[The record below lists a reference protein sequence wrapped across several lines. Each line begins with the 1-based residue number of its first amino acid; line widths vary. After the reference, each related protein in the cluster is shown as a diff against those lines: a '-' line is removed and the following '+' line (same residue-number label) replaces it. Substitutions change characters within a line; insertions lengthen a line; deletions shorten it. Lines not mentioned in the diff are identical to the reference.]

1 MYDKKADR
9 SDENLIDPFLST
21 VNTSKLTDER
31 RDSLDK
37 QLTISECFT
46 ALKTFQKT
54 KTPGNDG
61 LTAEFY
67 LAFWPLV
74 GKCLVECLKFHALP
88 W

>member
-1 MYDKKADR
+1 M
-9 SDENLIDPFLST
+9 DELIDPFLST
-21 VNTSKLTDER
+21 VNTRQLTDER
-31 RDSLDK
+31 RDSIDK

-46 ALKTFQKT
+46 ALET

-61 LTAEFY
+61 LTAKFY

-74 GKCLVECLKFHALP
+74 EKCLVECLKFHALP